1 MASYPDSIFSPRTR
15 ENKSGVE
22 YDADKK
28 TVIYVEDVNKGDDET
43 VAIETELGTN
53 PKGVYASVKANLEAL
68 WTALVNKIS
77 SLIEDT
83 TPQLGGDLDV
93 NQHAIADGDG
103 DTKIQLEEAADED
116 KIRFD
121 TGGVERAIISS
132 GGVGI
137 GTSSPGNLIDV
148 DTKGAATKGIRILG
162 GDSAQ
167 MYCNYYVAANG
178 GMYIKFFD
186 DAGTECIV
194 FRTYSDSFI
203 RGGRLGVGDA
213 ANTPASQ
220 LEVDGGVNIGGTGAI
235 ADNNL
240 YVTNN
245 CSALSFTDR
254 AASYKG
260 DVIEEIKKIERNE
273 KGELDHSTLPPSVKG
288 QVKTGILDEK
298 TGEKTGETVEEGIV
312 LGNAILM
319 LTTAV
324 QEIMA
329 RIEKLENK

>member
-1 MASYPDSIFSPRTR
+1 
-15 ENKSGVE
+15 
-22 YDADKK
+22 
-28 TVIYVEDVNKGDDET
+28 
-43 VAIETELGTN
+43 
-53 PKGVYASVKANLEAL
+53 
-68 WTALVNKIS
+68 
-77 SLIEDT
+77 
-83 TPQLGGDLDV
+83 
-93 NQHAIADGDG
+93 
-103 DTKIQLEEAADED
+103 
-116 KIRFD
+116 
-121 TGGVERAIISS
+121 
-132 GGVGI
+132 
-137 GTSSPGNLIDV
+137 
-148 DTKGAATKGIRILG
+148 
-162 GDSAQ
+162 
-167 MYCNYYVAANG
+167 MYCNYYIGTPG
-178 GMYIKFFD
+178 GMYIKIFN
-186 DAGTECIV
+186 DAGTEQIV

-220 LEVDGGVNIGGTGAI
+220 LEVDGGCNIGGTGSVS
-235 ADNNL
+235 DNNL

-260 DVIEEIKKIERNE
+260 DVIEEIKQIERNAE
-273 KGELDHSTLPPSVKG
+273 GELDHSTLPPSVKG